1 MAEIVNLQS
10 AEYDTALADYRA
22 LHETILE
29 DLRIMSSELQALSQV
44 DGGFHVEK
52 LSAKTESLLQILD
65 GQILSLL
72 KTEMEL
78 AENAMSDFAT
88 VVLQI
93 DTACGA

>member
-52 LSAKTESLLQILD
+52 LSA
-65 GQILSLL
+65 
-72 KTEMEL
+72 
-78 AENAMSDFAT
+78 
-88 VVLQI
+88 
-93 DTACGA
+93 

>member
-10 AEYDTALADYRA
+10 AEYDMALADYRA

-52 LSAKTESLLQILD
+52 LSAKQILLQILD